1 MTQNKYVLNWIKE
14 MSDLVNPDNTVWI
27 DGSEEQA
34 EALRAEACKNG
45 ELVALNPDLYPN
57 CYLHRTA
64 INDVAR
70 VENRTFICT
79 RTKEDAGTINN
90 WMDPQ
95 ECYEKLSKLYK
106 NSYKGRTMYVIPYSM
121 GVVGSEFAKIGIEL
135 TDSIYVVLNM
145 LIMTR
150 VGKNV
155 IDALGDSADF
165 VKGLHAVAD
174 CDEEKRYICHF
185 PEDNTI
191 WSVNSGYG
199 GNVLLGKKCFALR
212 IASYLGRK
220 EGWMAEHMLILGL
233 ENPQGEV

>member
-1 MTQNKYVLNWIKE
+1 MTANKHVMSWVEE
-14 MSDLVNPDNTVWI
+14 MAALTTPDKIVWI

-34 EALRAEACKNG
+34 EALRAEACSTG
-45 ELVALNPDLYPN
+45 EMIKLNQEKFPG
-57 CYLHRTA
+57 CYLHHTA

-79 RTKEDAGTINN
+79 SKKEDAGNINN
-90 WMDPQ
+90 WMDPK
-95 ECYEKLSKLYK
+95 ECYAKLGKLYK
-106 NSYKGRTMYVIPYSM
+106 GSMKGRTMYVIPYSM
-121 GVVGSEFAKIGIEL
+121 GIVGSDFAKYGIEL

-150 VGKNV
+150 VGTNV
-155 IDALGDSADF
+155 LEALGDSADYI
-165 VKGLHAVAD
+165 KGLHAKAD
-174 CDEEKRYICHF
+174 LDEENRYIVHF

-212 IASYLGRK
+212 IAS
-220 EGWMAEHMLILGL
+220 
-233 ENPQGEV
+233 